1 MNIFLENLTIV
12 CKKDGVRAH
21 EIQSTNQQ
29 ITLRTFFLL
38 HQKKNF
44 YPSRSY
50 HHLNWIVPIAEIF
63 SRCSVI
69 ERNI

>member
-12 CKKDGVRAH
+12 YKKDGVRAH

-29 ITLRTFFLL
+29 ITLRTLFLL

-50 HHLNWIVPIAEIF
+50 HHLNGTIPIAETF
-63 SRCSVI
+63 SK
-69 ERNI
+69 